1 MEILLTVLRDALIP
15 LLSLIVLP
23 ILLMLLK
30 RGLNAFEQK
39 TGLEVNVNQQRM
51 LEELVTKAIAY
62 AEEQARKAA
71 GGDKELKGED
81 KLKAA
86 LDFAKSAAKMLGLE
100 VDGDT
105 LAKLIEARLFQERG
119 EE

>member
-1 MEILLTVLRDALIP
+1 MEILMAVLRDALIP
-15 LLSLIVLP
+15 LLSAIVLP

-30 RGLNAFEQK
+30 RGLDAFEAK

-51 LEELVTKAIAY
+51 LEELIAKGIAY

-71 GGDKELKGED
+71 GDGKELKGAD
-81 KLKAA
+81 KLEAA
-86 LDFAKSAAKMLGLE
+86 LDFVKAAAKALGLS

-105 LAKLIEARLFQERG
+105 LAKLIEAKLFETRAA
-119 EE
+119 